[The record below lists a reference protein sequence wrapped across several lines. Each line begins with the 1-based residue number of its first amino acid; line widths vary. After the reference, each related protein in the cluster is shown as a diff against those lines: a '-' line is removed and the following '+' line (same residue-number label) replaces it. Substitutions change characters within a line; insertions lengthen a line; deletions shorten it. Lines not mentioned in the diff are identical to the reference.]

1 MEKKILEK
9 HVQTDCVKWLTARG
23 WIVTKMGLNSQ
34 RGWPDLLALRNGQ
47 AVFIEVK
54 RPGGQLAPLQVEMAK
69 RLHRSGFVVLCIDD
83 VKALEGIDTL
93 R

>member
-1 MEKKILEK
+1 
-9 HVQTDCVKWLTARG
+9 
-23 WIVTKMGLNSQ
+23 MGLNSQ

-69 RLHRSGFVVLCIDD
+69 RLHRACFVVLCVDD
-83 VKALEGIDTL
+83 VKQFEGIDLL

>member
-1 MEKKILEK
+1 MDKKILEK
-9 HVQTDCVKWLTARG
+9 SVQRDCIGWLEKRG

-34 RGWPDLLALRNGQ
+34 RGWPDLLCLRNSQ
-47 AVFIEVK
+47 TVFVEVK

-83 VKALEGIDTL
+83 VAKMEGIDLL

>member
-1 MEKKILEK
+1 MDKKILEK
-9 HVQTDCVKWLTARG
+9 NVQRDCIKWLEGRG

-69 RLHRSGFVVLCIDD
+69 RLHRACFVVLCVDD
-83 VKALEGIDTL
+83 VKQFEGIDLL

>member
-9 HVQTDCVKWLTARG
+9 QVQTDCIKWLTARG

-54 RPGGQLAPLQVEMAK
+54 RPGGGIEPRILEAV
-69 RLHRSGFVVLCIDD
+69 R
-83 VKALEGIDTL
+83 ALSLIHI
-93 R
+93 